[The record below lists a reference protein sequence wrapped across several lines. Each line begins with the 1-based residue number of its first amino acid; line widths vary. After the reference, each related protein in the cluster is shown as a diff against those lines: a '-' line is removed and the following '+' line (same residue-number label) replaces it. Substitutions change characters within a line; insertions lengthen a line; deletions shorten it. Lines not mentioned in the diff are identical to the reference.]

1 MKLSVIIP
9 CLNGAATIAT
19 QLAALARQ
27 QWDQPWEIVVADNG
41 STDESVGIVERYRGR
56 LQNLRVADASARR
69 GRALNVG
76 AKEATGDALVF
87 CDVDDEVAAG
97 G

>member
-41 STDESVGIVERYRGR
+41 STDESAGIVERYMG
-56 LQNLRVADASARR
+56 
-69 GRALNVG
+69 
-76 AKEATGDALVF
+76 
-87 CDVDDEVAAG
+87 
-97 G
+97 